1 MSVPHLRALEE
12 ALARRGWRVVVV
24 HPGDG
29 YRVSA
34 TWELQRG
41 RRDGSLLIDFDGLGP
56 DGDVC
61 LPLEKSYGCQVRGQL
76 GDGLYFRRPR
86 RSRELW
92 EQELAEFV
100 RSLDNAGP
108 D

>member
-1 MSVPHLRALEE
+1 
-12 ALARRGWRVVVV
+12 
-24 HPGDG
+24 
-29 YRVSA
+29 
-34 TWELQRG
+34 
-41 RRDGSLLIDFDGLGP
+41 
-56 DGDVC
+56 
-61 LPLEKSYGCQVRGQL
+61 VRGQL